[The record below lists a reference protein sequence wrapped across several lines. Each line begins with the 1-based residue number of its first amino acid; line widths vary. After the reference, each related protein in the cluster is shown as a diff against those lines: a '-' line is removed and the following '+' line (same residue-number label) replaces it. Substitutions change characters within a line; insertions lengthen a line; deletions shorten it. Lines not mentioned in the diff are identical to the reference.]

1 MKKNIMIMIAAA
13 VLAACGSHKT
23 VQQTEQMKPAVTV
36 TDEPKAPEVTNVS
49 AKADILVNAMGQT
62 INVDGKIQLRYGEV
76 MRVLI
81 TPYGLM
87 EVARLEFTP
96 DYVML
101 VNRMGNEY
109 VKVSYDDLNA
119 MGGTSID
126 FNKLQNVVW
135 KQSFIPGNKID
146 LAFDIPGV
154 SGKTGLTLTLGK
166 VSNDPNWDA
175 RTVLNSNYKQVTV
188 QEMFNKIVNR

>member
-23 VQQTEQMKPAVTV
+23 VQQTEQMKPTVTV

-119 MGGTSID
+119 MGGTSIS
-126 FNKLQNVVW
+126 FNQLQEVVW

-146 LAFDIPGV
+146 LALDIPGV
-154 SGKTGLTLTLGK
+154 NGKTGLTLTLGK
-166 VSNDPNWDA
+166 VSNEPNWDA
-175 RTVLNSNYKQVTV
+175 RTVLNNNYKQVSV